1 MCIILCMQ
9 DENAS
14 ILVNLANTIKKL
26 DWYYNNYNF
35 TLYNCDLLPVFYSSF
50 NLLEDIAVC
59 DMKKCID
66 DIKNFHIETNIEDAI
81 KSLEYNIYEI
91 NNMLNLVKD
100 LHKQIEQLKCL

>member
-1 MCIILCMQ
+1 MQ
-9 DENAS
+9 DENTS
-14 ILVNLANTIKKL
+14 VLSDLIDTIKKL

-66 DIKNFHIETNIEDAI
+66 DIKNLHIEINIEDAI
-81 KSLEYNIYEI
+81 KSLEHNIYEM
-91 NNMLNLVKD
+91 NNMLNLIKD
-100 LHKQIEQLKCL
+100 LDNQIEMLMKK